1 MSTCLT
7 FEAQSSGHGFIS
19 FCSVPEPAPLAEL
32 LQVSECSDRG
42 REGRREKGVGRE
54 RNRVGERVGER
65 EMSWEGEKEKE
76 RVRGREDGRE

>member
-1 MSTCLT
+1 MG
-7 FEAQSSGHGFIS
+7 AQSCGHGFIS

-42 REGRREKGVGRE
+42 RE
-54 RNRVGERVGER
+54 RVGERKELEGREIEGKRGWER